1 MASVNKK
8 FGIEKG
14 LEVGTDALIV
24 DADNN
29 RTGIGKTDAQYGL
42 DVATTANF
50 DGIVAAGQVGV
61 GSTQPAMTWMVRT
74 DMRLTGRLYDS
85 NNVAGTNGQSLI
97 TVGYCCI
104 LVLIFLDIVVKCCW
118 SNSPGTV

>member
-14 LEVGTDALIV
+14 LEVGTDALVV

-29 RTGIGKTDAQYGL
+29 RTGVGKTNAQYGL

-61 GSTQPAMTWMVRT
+61 GSTQPAYDVDIRT
-74 DMRLTGRLYDS
+74 CLLYTSD
-85 NNVAGTNGQSLI
+85 AA
-97 TVGYCCI
+97 
-104 LVLIFLDIVVKCCW
+104 DE
-118 SNSPGTV
+118 